1 ERGVDERLDAR
12 DLATSIRAVFRH
24 GAPSC
29 RHGSYNRGMTFHASA
44 LTGDKPEQ
52 YAQLLDQARAL
63 MHGERD
69 LIANAANLSALLWHG
84 LPRLNWCGF
93 YLFDGTELVVGPF
106 QGLPACVRIPLGKGV
121 CGTAATTRATQVVE
135 DVDAFPGHI
144 ACDSAS
150 RSECV
155 VPLFAADGAL
165 IGVLDLDSPEPS
177 RFDAEDAA
185 GLESIAAAFVESVS
199 MEAVSMEAGA

>member
-1 ERGVDERLDAR
+1 M
-12 DLATSIRAVFRH
+12 S
-24 GAPSC
+24 
-29 RHGSYNRGMTFHASA
+29 FHATA
-44 LTGDKPEQ
+44 LEGTKPEQ
-52 YAQLLDQARAL
+52 YAQLLAQARAL
-63 MHGERD
+63 VHGERN
-69 LIANAANLSALLWHG
+69 LVANAANLSALLWHA

-93 YLFDGTELVVGPF
+93 YLYDGTELVVGPF

-121 CGTAATTRATQVVE
+121 CGTAASTRATQVVE

-155 VPLFAADGAL
+155 VPLFADDGAL
-165 IGVLDLDSPEPS
+165 IGVLDLDSPEPA

-185 GLESIAAAFVESVS
+185 GLEAIAAAFVESVS
-199 MEAVSMEAGA
+199 MEAVA

>member
-1 ERGVDERLDAR
+1 M
-12 DLATSIRAVFRH
+12 S
-24 GAPSC
+24 
-29 RHGSYNRGMTFHASA
+29 FHASA
-44 LTGDKPEQ
+44 LSGSKTEQ
-52 YAQLLDQARAL
+52 YAQLLEQARAL
-63 MHGERD
+63 VHGERN
-69 LIANAANLSALLWHG
+69 LVANAANLSALLWHA

-93 YLFDGTELVVGPF
+93 YLYDGSELVVGPF

-135 DVDAFPGHI
+135 DVDAFEGHI

-155 VPLFAADGAL
+155 VPLFAPGGAL
-165 IGVLDLDSPEPS
+165 IGVLDLDSPEPA

-185 GLESIAAAFVESVS
+185 GLDAIAAAFVESV
-199 MEAVSMEAGA
+199 A